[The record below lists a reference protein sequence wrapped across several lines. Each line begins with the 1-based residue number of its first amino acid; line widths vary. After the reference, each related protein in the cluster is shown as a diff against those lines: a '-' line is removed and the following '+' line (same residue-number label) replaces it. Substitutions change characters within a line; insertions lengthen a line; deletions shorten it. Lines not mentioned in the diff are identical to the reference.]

1 LRFFVHK
8 GAIVKSNTDADTGR
22 SFFVMKQ
29 PQEKTE
35 HIRFED
41 AYAKKVDVVLST
53 LKTTSGGLSTEE
65 AHARLEQYGPN
76 ELASKDRNNPLLVY
90 LRQFNSVLIYILFV
104 AAGISYW
111 FDHLL
116 DMYVILGIILLNSI
130 IGFTQEYRA
139 FQAISALKKALV
151 LKANVFRNGELTE
164 VTADALV
171 PGDIVSLE
179 AGMLVPA
186 DVRIIDSTDFRTNES
201 SLTGESLPVHKG
213 VDVLKESTALADRT
227 NMAWMGTVAT
237 KGSARAVVVLTGNDT
252 AIGNVATLL
261 EEVEESGDHFK
272 IRARTL
278 AIQMG
283 TIGIITASIVFLV
296 GYFVRD
302 IAFDEIFLFTIAALV
317 SGIPSGLPAI
327 LSIVLAVGAY
337 RMSKRNALVRTL
349 AATETLGVTT
359 TIVTDKTGTL
369 TQNVMMVEELVC
381 DRGDTRVNVTGDGW
395 RAVGEFTEN
404 EQPISVLERRSI
416 AKLLHIAAKGSGASV
431 SRLEETDE
439 YRILGDPTEAA
450 LTVLAHKAGLEESV
464 LFAHEHI
471 LRDIPFSSETK
482 WHATLVELREHGEGY
497 DNFHE
502 VYVAGA
508 PERVLDAATMHMVGN
523 EVLQLTKA
531 DRERYTEEIERLSRK
546 ALRVLGLAYRTLPA
560 GVTDIA
566 DNDVHS
572 LVFVGVVGM
581 KDPVRH
587 DVPEALVSAR
597 RAGIRVIMATGDHK
611 TTAYAIAKE
620 IGLIGEH
627 EGPMRDLVM
636 TGVELEAL
644 SDAEFTKAVQRISVF
659 ARLEPKT
666 KLRIARSLQASN
678 QVVAMTGDGVNDA
691 LALKQADIGIA
702 MGKVGTDVARQS
714 SDIVLTDDN
723 FATIIKAVEEG
734 RTVFTNTRQSA
745 AFLISTNF
753 AEHATILSTMAMGLP
768 LPLLPTQILWLNLV
782 TDGTAGAPLALEP
795 SHSEVLL
802 EKPRKKKEN
811 ILGLEIIPFF
821 LTVVSVMVVGT
832 VFIFHYFLPEGID
845 KARTGAFAVM
855 AFTQFFNMLN
865 VRSLRYSL
873 FAIGLFSNKAAI
885 IALGFAVPITLVAL
899 YTPFFQ
905 HIFRFE
911 TLSMVELL
919 VIIAI
924 SSNVLWFGELYKA
937 VRKKVLSR

>member
-1 LRFFVHK
+1 
-8 GAIVKSNTDADTGR
+8 
-22 SFFVMKQ
+22 MKQ
-29 PQEKTE
+29 PPEQAGPL
-35 HIRFED
+35 RFED
-41 AYAKKVDVVLST
+41 AYAKKAEEVLAT
-53 LKTTSGGLSTEE
+53 LKTSSAGLSTEE
-65 AHARLEQYGPN
+65 AHARLEEYGPN
-76 ELASKDRNNPLLVY
+76 ELESTDQNHPFTVFA
-90 LRQFNSVLIYILFV
+90 RQFHSVLIYILLL
-104 AAGISYW
+104 AAAISYW
-111 FDHLL
+111 FGHTL
-116 DMYVILGIILLNSI
+116 DMYVILGIVVLNAI

-139 FQAISALKKALV
+139 HQAISSLKKALV
-151 LKANVFRNGELTE
+151 LKANVYRNGELTE
-164 VTADALV
+164 VTADTLV
-171 PGDIVSLE
+171 PGDIVSIE

-186 DVRIIDSTDFRTNES
+186 DVRLIDTTDFETNES
-201 SLTGESLPVHKG
+201 SLTGESLPVRKTIDP
-213 VDVLKESTALADRT
+213 VRENTALADRT
-227 NMAWMGTVAT
+227 NMAWMGSVVTR
-237 KGSARAVVVLTGNDT
+237 GSARAVVVLTGNDT

-261 EEVEESGDHFK
+261 EEVEDAGDHFK
-272 IRARTL
+272 ERARML
-278 AIQMG
+278 GIQMG
-283 TIGIITASIVFLV
+283 TIAIITASIVFTV

-302 IAFDEIFLFTIAALV
+302 ISFDEIFLFTIAALV

-327 LSIVLAVGAY
+327 LSIVLAVGAF

-369 TQNVMMVEELVC
+369 TQNVMMVEQIVC
-381 DRGDTRVNVTGDGW
+381 NGGDTRLSVTGDGW
-395 RAVGEFTEN
+395 KPVGDFCDGDN
-404 EQPISVLERRSI
+404 PVSPLEMRPV
-416 AKLLHIAAKGSGASV
+416 AKLLHIAGKGSGAHV
-431 SRLEETDE
+431 SHIEETDE
-439 YRILGDPTEAA
+439 YRIIGDPTEAA
-450 LTVLAHKAGLEESV
+450 LTVLAHKAGLDEPI
-464 LFAHEHI
+464 LFAHEHV

-482 WHATLVELREHGEGY
+482 YHATLVELREHGEGFE
-497 DNFHE
+497 DFHE

-508 PERVLDAATMHMVGN
+508 PERLLDLSESHMVGDA
-523 EVLQLTKA
+523 VVHLSPK
-531 DRERYTEEIERLSRK
+531 DRERYVEEIEHLSRK
-546 ALRVLGLAYRTLPA
+546 ALRVIGLAYRTLPT
-560 GVTDIA
+560 GVKDIA
-566 DNDVHS
+566 DDDVSS
-572 LVFVGVVGM
+572 LVFVGIVGM
-581 KDPVRH
+581 KDPVRN
-587 DVPEALVSAR
+587 DVPEAIAQAR

-627 EGPMRDLVM
+627 EGSMRDMVM

-644 SDAEFTKAVQRISVF
+644 SDAEFSKAVQRIPVF

-666 KLRIARSLQASN
+666 KLRIARSLQAAD

-723 FATIIKAVEEG
+723 FASIINAVEEG

-745 AFLISTNF
+745 TFLISTNF

-795 SHSEVLL
+795 SHHEVLN

-821 LTVVSVMVVGT
+821 ITVVSVMVVGT
-832 VFIFHYFLPEGID
+832 VFIFQYFLPEGID

-865 VRSLRYSL
+865 VRSLRDSL
-873 FAIGLFSNKAAI
+873 FVIGFFSNKAAAA
-885 IALGFAVPITLVAL
+885 ALAIAVPITFMAL

-905 HIFRFE
+905 QLFRFE
-911 TLSMVELL
+911 TLSFIEIV

-924 SSNVLWFGELYKA
+924 ASNVLWFGEIYKYI
-937 VRKKVLSR
+937 RHRVLQSRQ